1 MKDKEIIG
9 YVQADKK
16 ACKLWRQSKQTDNQK
31 KKQKLQDKAKTAY
44 AEKEAY
50 AKRLDNP
57 QTNIKQTEVKVENSF
72 NNNFNKQKTTKV
84 KAKAKFS
91 WFGKKK

>member
-1 MKDKEIIG
+1 MFKPI
-9 YVQADKK
+9 KK
-16 ACKLWRQSKQTDNQK
+16 HANYGDNQNK
-31 KKQKLQDKAKTAY
+31 LIIKRKNKNCKTKQKQLTLK
-44 AEKEAY
+44 KEAY

>member
-16 ACKLWRQSKQTDNQK
+16 ARKLWRQSKQTDNQK

-44 AEKEAY
+44 AEK
-50 AKRLDNP
+50 RSLC
-57 QTNIKQTEVKVENSF
+57 
-72 NNNFNKQKTTKV
+72 
-84 KAKAKFS
+84 
-91 WFGKKK
+91 